1 MFWFMLLMNLLI
13 PLVMILM
20 GIYFKK
26 AKLSEIN
33 PLFGYRTRRSMASL
47 EAWQFSNRL
56 MGSYL
61 FQFGWGL
68 GAISIILSLLLKDQ
82 IEYGSLFILFGQMCV
97 MFYTIYLVEKALKRK
112 FGN

>member
-13 PLVMILM
+13 PLTMVFV

-26 AKLSEIN
+26 AALPEIN

-56 MGSYL
+56 MGSYW
-61 FQFGWGL
+61 FKYGL
-68 GAISIILSLLLKDQ
+68 AKYDFDYFFFLVERPNRIWLLIYHACSDVCNVLYD
-82 IEYGSLFILFGQMCV
+82 LFG
-97 MFYTIYLVEKALKRK
+97 
-112 FGN
+112 

>member
-13 PLVMILM
+13 PLTMVFA

-26 AKLSEIN
+26 AALPEIN
-33 PLFGYRTRRSMASL
+33 PLFGYRTRRSMVSL

-56 MGSYL
+56 MGSYW
-61 FQFGWGL
+61 FKYGL
-68 GAISIILSLLLKDQ
+68 ALSMISIIFSFLLKDQ
-82 IEYGSLFILFGQMCV
+82 IEYGSLFIMLVQMCV
-97 MFYTIYLVEKALKRK
+97 MFYTIYLVEKALKQK

>member
-13 PLVMILM
+13 PLTMVFV

-26 AKLSEIN
+26 AALPEIN

-56 MGSYL
+56 MGSYWFKYGL
-61 FQFGWGL
+61 ALSMARLGWFCPVVSEPVKPYFTRFLRVLTFCL
-68 GAISIILSLLLKDQ
+68 GASKIVI
-82 IEYGSLFILFGQMCV
+82 F
-97 MFYTIYLVEKALKRK
+97 
-112 FGN
+112 